1 MKRRD
6 FLKYA
11 SSSLILPTIP
21 SLLEANVS
29 IKNSIFGL
37 NDTEYKFKS
46 QIDIYDEKIDTKNV
60 FLDST
65 YLLEFKSVREKLNS
79 IQNHVGYGNFN
90 IISFDEMLNIA
101 RYSKNIKKF
110 TKKEIEF
117 LESIFYYNPTSHGF
131 YGEKISQNITDVI
144 NKKEVVKIP
153 RTGHYLFKG
162 EPLDIYNRLTDDIG
176 NSLVLTS
183 GIRSI
188 VKQSKLFLDKIHSVD
203 GNLSLASKSLAP
215 PAYTYH
221 SIADFDVGKKGFGYA
236 NFTSR
241 FALTQEFLK
250 MRKLAYVD
258 MRYTLNNKD
267 GVRYEPWH
275 VKVI

>member
-46 QIDIYDEKIDTKNV
+46 QIDIYDEKIDNKNV

-65 YLLEFKSVREKLNS
+65 YLLEFKSVREKLKS
-79 IQNHVGYGNFN
+79 IQNHIGYGNFN

-144 NKKEVVKIP
+144 NKKEVLKIP
-153 RTGHYLFKG
+153 GTGHYLFKG

>member
-144 NKKEVVKIP
+144 NKKEVLKIP
-153 RTGHYLFKG
+153 GTGHYLFKG